1 MITFTVSF
9 KPIEYGKVSSGR
21 LVIQTS
27 EYYWNFAVKG
37 TFPKYVAPKIEDSRL
52 DNWLDPNKKLP
63 GAKPPA
69 QPKAQPQSKAA
80 GGGKTK

>member
-1 MITFTVSF
+1 VITFTVSF

-52 DNWLDPNKKLP
+52 DNWLDPNKKAA
-63 GAKPPA
+63 GSKPQPP
-69 QPKAQPQSKAA
+69 PKAQLNSKIA
-80 GGGKTK
+80 GSSKMR